1 MTATAAAAAATVTDL
16 ASGSS
21 RRGSRHGSRHGSRP
35 ESVDGGDDVSNPID
49 NPDEMQSEF
58 RERLW
63 GYLLGNMVRAV
74 DEVYFLCELECGAVE
89 IEGAASLL
97 EESARDF
104 RQLATRLKSQE
115 EYAASP
121 GASRSISWDV
131 GRTDVRPSADT
142 KELIRA
148 VSLAE
153 SRPTARPSRGEETRA
168 GSNLDRDDRGGE
180 WRTAGRG
187 GKSTKPGGSHGGDGA
202 GAGGKKHRGGRNA
215 GGKGGGKGDGRA
227 RDVVV
232 GSSDRAAS
240 TRSLSFRRSFTDPS
254 TDLAA
259 AAEAADA
266 VAADGSRDGEVSIRV
281 ANPNANP
288 LAGRPPRAT
297 STSTSATRNAVVSDT
312 AKRAAE
318 AASKVSAAADATTS
332 ESFEK
337 RSSWADDDE
346 DDSALPSPM
355 KDEKDAIDVD
365 TKDAIDVDSKDA
377 VDVDSKDARVERVE
391 PASGGSAWGVK
402 RNWGAILAP
411 LEHRKSVA
419 SRLMHRGKQDGPHAM
434 HAKLMSPERKRK
446 TAQETAAAMRERHER
461 AREARAALEEE
472 RAARLRARE
481 RAVERADEEAGRRA
495 ADRARELEARHRRAE
510 ETRVERISAVVRKA
524 GEETRKVEEI
534 AFYNSLEAEN
544 KKAALRERM
553 DLAERRRTA
562 AVEERRRAA
571 ESAEQAA
578 RAAEERRAAE
588 EERKR
593 AKFEEKV
600 RERESRRARE
610 FAEREAG
617 QAALAER
624 RAMAAAE
631 KESARAARDMH
642 AKAETDARR
651 DEMRRRLLAADA
663 RRREYLDAVRERAT
677 GWSAS
682 SGGREPGT
690 AASGSSILTASLAHP
705 SSPSRASAASPGRA
719 SAANQQPDSPSRDRE
734 RRVAAVADR
743 HRAMR
748 KRAKKLRH
756 RLHAAA
762 SALTWRAHDA
772 SASSPTEPTDDA
784 VEEAD
789 DVGYATLPPFAESAR
804 PRLERAARETSRRR
818 YDAGG
823 DKNHGSAASSAVSS
837 ASSAHAHAHARAH
850 ANAHRDTQT
859 ALAEAG
865 AAAAGA
871 GAEEKSESAPGAA
884 AAAAARAAAVTSG
897 LVRRLAEALAESF
910 ASSAHGGGFSASPAA
925 ASACASLASALDV
938 ATAGSPHAAEALLR
952 ENLVAPLVPHLVAGL
967 GLVGD
972 PAAAETATPA
982 AGGGIPPPVAALEP
996 LLAVVARVVRGP
1008 EANGG
1013 TVSGSAGSGSGFS
1026 GSGSG
1031 SAGFAAE
1038 ASSTDDP
1045 SDTTTTEDDRG
1056 KRAED
1061 VRGETRR
1068 VPSAKT
1074 RAMRADF
1081 VELLVASGAVDALA
1095 SLFALFDRPKEQVAR
1110 VPGTIVAGL
1119 RLLEALIDARA
1130 PDPGRELPDPA
1141 ARATASSGVER
1152 IAVAHA
1158 SSSASASSADG
1169 ESPAG
1174 SLIAALEATA
1184 LAGLP
1189 TLLTSVLLHTE
1200 AELRAPVL
1208 QDPGNAARALPAD
1221 FVPVAATVLRLLN
1234 ATARFGP
1241 ETTQRA
1247 LSSTDL
1253 RVETHHLLS
1262 FVLAL
1267 CASEWESAAEAKDR
1281 AERTRRGAPGSANAR
1296 AEGSANA
1303 GATAAELADLL
1314 DQTVLFIGAFALL
1327 CPANQDML
1335 CWGRAPTLAQRLP
1348 DLPFEYYSSPEKIAT
1363 LFPTLVAVA
1372 FRHETNRERIAGELS
1387 LETVR
1392 EFIARERAAR
1402 ERGEGTSAASAA
1414 GLPPQFEFAARFP
1427 PAMWADAEAYFDPK
1441 V

>member
-365 TKDAIDVDSKDA
+365 SKD
-377 VDVDSKDARVERVE
+377 VIDVERVE

-411 LEHRKSVA
+411 LDHRKAVA
-419 SRLMHRGKQDGPHAM
+419 SRLMHRGRQDGPHAM

-481 RAVERADEEAGRRA
+481 RAVERADEEAERRA

-610 FAEREAG
+610 YAEREAG

-631 KESARAARDMH
+631 KESARAAREMH

-804 PRLERAARETSRRR
+804 PRLERAARETS
-818 YDAGG
+818 
-823 DKNHGSAASSAVSS
+823 VSYTQIR
-837 ASSAHAHAHARAH
+837 APETSAHIAY
-850 ANAHRDTQT
+850 
-859 ALAEAG
+859 
-865 AAAAGA
+865 
-871 GAEEKSESAPGAA
+871 
-884 AAAAARAAAVTSG
+884 
-897 LVRRLAEALAESF
+897 
-910 ASSAHGGGFSASPAA
+910 
-925 ASACASLASALDV
+925 
-938 ATAGSPHAAEALLR
+938 
-952 ENLVAPLVPHLVAGL
+952 
-967 GLVGD
+967 
-972 PAAAETATPA
+972 
-982 AGGGIPPPVAALEP
+982 
-996 LLAVVARVVRGP
+996 AVVCV
-1008 EANGG
+1008 
-1013 TVSGSAGSGSGFS
+1013 
-1026 GSGSG
+1026 
-1031 SAGFAAE
+1031 
-1038 ASSTDDP
+1038 
-1045 SDTTTTEDDRG
+1045 
-1056 KRAED
+1056 
-1061 VRGETRR
+1061 
-1068 VPSAKT
+1068 
-1074 RAMRADF
+1074 
-1081 VELLVASGAVDALA
+1081 
-1095 SLFALFDRPKEQVAR
+1095 
-1110 VPGTIVAGL
+1110 
-1119 RLLEALIDARA
+1119 
-1130 PDPGRELPDPA
+1130 
-1141 ARATASSGVER
+1141 
-1152 IAVAHA
+1152 
-1158 SSSASASSADG
+1158 
-1169 ESPAG
+1169 
-1174 SLIAALEATA
+1174 
-1184 LAGLP
+1184 
-1189 TLLTSVLLHTE
+1189 
-1200 AELRAPVL
+1200 
-1208 QDPGNAARALPAD
+1208 
-1221 FVPVAATVLRLLN
+1221 
-1234 ATARFGP
+1234 
-1241 ETTQRA
+1241 
-1247 LSSTDL
+1247 
-1253 RVETHHLLS
+1253 
-1262 FVLAL
+1262 
-1267 CASEWESAAEAKDR
+1267 
-1281 AERTRRGAPGSANAR
+1281 
-1296 AEGSANA
+1296 
-1303 GATAAELADLL
+1303 
-1314 DQTVLFIGAFALL
+1314 
-1327 CPANQDML
+1327 
-1335 CWGRAPTLAQRLP
+1335 
-1348 DLPFEYYSSPEKIAT
+1348 
-1363 LFPTLVAVA
+1363 
-1372 FRHETNRERIAGELS
+1372 
-1387 LETVR
+1387 
-1392 EFIARERAAR
+1392 
-1402 ERGEGTSAASAA
+1402 
-1414 GLPPQFEFAARFP
+1414 
-1427 PAMWADAEAYFDPK
+1427 
-1441 V
+1441 